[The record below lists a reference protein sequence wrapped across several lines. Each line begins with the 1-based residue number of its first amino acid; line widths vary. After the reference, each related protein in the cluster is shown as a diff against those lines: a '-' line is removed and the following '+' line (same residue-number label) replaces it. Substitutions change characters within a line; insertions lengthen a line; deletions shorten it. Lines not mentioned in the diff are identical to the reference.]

1 MPKILLVDD
10 EQHIRL
16 FIKTLLTSMK
26 YEVVAEARN
35 GEEAVNL
42 YRKIR
47 PDLVIMDINMPIKT
61 GEEALQE
68 IIAEFPKAKVIML
81 TSSAEVAT
89 VTECLSLGAVNFI
102 RKDTP
107 VNEIKTFI
115 ANIWRELSGSK
126 E

>member
-16 FIKTLLTSMK
+16 FIKTLLLSMK

-42 YRKIR
+42 YRRIR

-61 GEEALQE
+61 GEDALRE
-68 IIAEFPKAKVIML
+68 IMDEFPKAKVIML
-81 TSSAEVAT
+81 TSSAEVET
-89 VTECLSLGAVNFI
+89 VTECLALGAVNFI

-107 VNEIKTFI
+107 VNEIKAFI
-115 ANIWRELSGSK
+115 DNIWRELSGAK
-126 E
+126 A